1 MNVLIIEDN
10 LQNLYLEQ
18 FLLEARGH
26 VVSSAPD
33 GRSGIALATKRS
45 FDVILLD
52 IQLPDMDGH
61 EVAHRLT
68 SLPDWQPVPI
78 IAVTSFAMSGDNEKA
93 LAAGCSGYLEKP
105 IDPDRFVT
113 QVEEVVSLSGNKRT
127 TNC

>member
-10 LQNLYLEQ
+10 EQNLYLEQ

-33 GRSGIALATKRS
+33 GGSGIALATTRS
-45 FDVILLD
+45 FDAILLD

-61 EVAHRLT
+61 EVARRLT
-68 SLPDWQPVPI
+68 SLPDWQPVPV
-78 IAVTSFAMSGDNEKA
+78 IAVTSFAMPGDREKA
-93 LAAGCSGYLEKP
+93 LSVGCSGYLEKP

-113 QVEEVVSLSGNKRT
+113 QIEEIVTLSAQDE
-127 TNC
+127 